1 MESKHISK
9 FSKALAGQSNKDG
22 KLTGTGEIKYKNAK
36 NKITDDDFEESIVTK
51 DSDNYKFDRFAE
63 ALQDIVIEDSFEKMQ
78 NDFCEKYYKVFEEK
92 DENKLEYTKIFNEYT
107 KTTEEFLE
115 KELAKIV
122 KEYKVDEFYKLL
134 ESKKFKIDEQL
145 LDTLLDLSEF
155 NNFKEMM
162 LNYKREKENIKDKI
176 EFGIQ
181 VQKAPVNKQGK
192 NIDNFDFLEKNFKKQ
207 KKIKFIF
214 ISN

>member
-1 MESKHISK
+1 MESRHVSK
-9 FSKALAGQSNKDG
+9 FSKALVGQSNKDR

-51 DSDNYKFDRFAE
+51 DSDNYKFDKFAE

-115 KELAKIV
+115 KELAKRV

-134 ESKKFKIDEQL
+134 ETKKFKIDEQL

-162 LNYKREKENIKDKI
+162 LNYKREKENTKDKI
-176 EFGIQ
+176 EFGIK

-192 NIDNFDFLEKNFKKQ
+192 NFDNFDFLEKNFKNQ
-207 KKIKFIF
+207 KK
-214 ISN
+214 

>member
-1 MESKHISK
+1 MESRHISK

-22 KLTGTGEIKYKNAK
+22 KLTGTGEIKYKNAD
-36 NKITDDDFEESIVTK
+36 NKIIEDDFEESSVNK
-51 DSDNYKFDRFAE
+51 DSDNYKFDKFAE
-63 ALQDIVIEDSFEKMQ
+63 ALQDIVIEDEFEKMQ
-78 NDFCEKYYKVFEEK
+78 NDFCEKYYKIFEEK

-115 KELAKIV
+115 KELKKRV
-122 KEYKVDEFYKLL
+122 KEYNIDDFYKLL

-162 LNYKREKENIKDKI
+162 LNYKREKENDKQQKI
-176 EFGIQ
+176 QFGVF
-181 VQKAPVNKQGK
+181 VQKAPKDKSGK
-192 NIDNFDFLEKNFKKQ
+192 NVDNFDLLEKNFKQ
-207 KKIKFIF
+207 NKK
-214 ISN
+214 

>member
-1 MESKHISK
+1 MESRHVSK
-9 FSKALAGQSNKDG
+9 FSKALAGQSNRDW

-36 NKITDDDFEESIVTK
+36 NKISEDDFEESIVTK

-115 KELAKIV
+115 KELIKRV

-134 ESKKFKIDEQL
+134 ETNKFKIDEQL

-155 NNFKEMM
+155 NNFKEMI
-162 LNYKREKENIKDKI
+162 LNYKREKGNDNQNKI
-176 EFGIQ
+176 QLGIQ
-181 VQKAPVNKQGK
+181 VEKAPVNKEGK

-207 KKIKFIF
+207 KK
-214 ISN
+214 